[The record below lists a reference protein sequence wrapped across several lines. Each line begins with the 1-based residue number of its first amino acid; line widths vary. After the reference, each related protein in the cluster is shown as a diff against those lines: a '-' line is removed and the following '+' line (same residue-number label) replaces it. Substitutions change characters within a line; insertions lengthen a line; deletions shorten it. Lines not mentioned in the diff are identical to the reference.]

1 MSFMIRIA
9 LLLLLVVVIFSL
21 SVQLV
26 LFVTLELL
34 WPNAKNSVGLE
45 LYGLG
50 VAGFFFLF
58 TLLLI
63 GWYLGK
69 PIYGM
74 IVWIR
79 QLANGNYEVPESWI
93 AIHSRKKDTLKRPY
107 ALYKELYD
115 HLLLLTN
122 TLKENHQDKLKSEQV
137 KQEWIQGISHDLKTP
152 LTYISGYSAMLL
164 NPGYQWSEAEQ
175 KEFQSVIGQ
184 KAAHLQELVQDLNEN
199 IHTQIPIKLN
209 EVDLIELVRRT
220 LADVSSA
227 PWASGYSLMLDSSET
242 LGLVVS
248 CDSKLLMRSL
258 RNLLVNAIVHN
269 PEGTE
274 IEVHIKRGGDQIA
287 EIDVVDNGIG
297 INDSLSKGENA
308 TSSQGRSGLG
318 LSIAKQLIEAH
329 GGKMSVMSQINKGT
343 SISIK
348 LPLAGN

>member
-26 LFVTLELL
+26 MIVTLEIF
-34 WPNAKNSVGLE
+34 WPNAKNSVGIE
-45 LYGLG
+45 WYGIG

-69 PIYGM
+69 PIYSI
-74 IVWIR
+74 IVWVR
-79 QLANGNYEVPESWI
+79 QLANGNYEVPESWNV
-93 AIHSRKKDTLKRPY
+93 IHSRKKDTLKQPY

-137 KQEWIQGISHDLKTP
+137 KQEWIRGISHDLKTP

-164 NPGYQWSEAEQ
+164 NPGYEWSDAEQ
-175 KEFQSVIGQ
+175 KEFQSIIGQ
-184 KAAHLQELVQDLNEN
+184 KAAHLQELVQDLNETV
-199 IHTQIPIKLN
+199 HAQIPVKK
-209 EVDLIELVRRT
+209 EDVDLIELVRRT
-220 LADVSSA
+220 LADVGSA
-227 PWASGYSLMLDSSET
+227 PWASGYSLLLDSKPI
-242 LGLVVS
+242 GLVVS
-248 CDSKLLMRSL
+248 CDSRLLMRAL

-274 IEVHIKRGGDQIA
+274 IVVHIKRDGDQIA
-287 EIDVVDNGIG
+287 EIVVVDNGNG
-297 INDSLSKGENA
+297 ISDTLAEGEYA
-308 TSSQGRSGLG
+308 SSSQGHSGLG
-318 LSIAKQLIEAH
+318 LSIARQLIEAH
-329 GGKMSVMSQINKGT
+329 GGKLSVLSQINKGT
-343 SISIK
+343 SISIQ